1 MSYNI
6 SILPRRVL
14 LVLSTSVILAVVVTW
29 ASLRAEGGPSTPVPA
44 AVAAEPGAVGVSV
57 LIAAEALAEG
67 VELAPDR
74 IKAILLPEHVVGEDF
89 LRDTETTRRALTQ
102 MRATRAIPKDT
113 PFVHSDLRPLSVKA
127 SDPTDIA
134 APPRAADR
142 LASGMRAIS
151 VPLTRETSISG
162 LIAPED
168 RVDIMVSYGLADGVR
183 AVRTVLAHVRVVA
196 IDGAGGGNA
205 GARMITLELH
215 PEGAKVLALAQG
227 TGNLVFVLSPP
238 GGGGLP
244 RIASDVPLLSTQIS
258 GQPEAPARP
267 VTVFRGQAGLR
278 GEGAELRGAG
288 IVARP
293 VDHSGDAVAP
303 VAR

>member
-6 SILPRRVL
+6 SVLTRRVL

-29 ASLRAEGGPSTPVPA
+29 VSLRAEGGPSTPAPA

-57 LIAAEALAEG
+57 LIAAEALPEG
-67 VELAPDR
+67 MELAPDR
-74 IKAILLPEHVVGEDF
+74 INAILLPEHVVGDDF
-89 LRDTETTRRALTQ
+89 LRDTESTRRALAQ
-102 MRATRAIPKDT
+102 MRSMRPIPKGT
-113 PFVHSDLRPLSVKA
+113 PFVSSDLRKISVKD
-127 SDPTDIA
+127 SVPSDIA
-134 APPRAADR
+134 APLRAADR

-151 VPLTRETSISG
+151 VPLTRETSISN
-162 LIAPED
+162 LIEPED

-183 AVRTVLAHVRVVA
+183 AVRTVLANVRVVA
-196 IDGAGGGNA
+196 IDGASGGNA

-215 PEGAKVLALAQG
+215 PEAAKVLALAQG

-258 GQPEAPARP
+258 GQPETRTRS

-278 GEGAELRGAG
+278 GEGTELRGAG
-288 IVARP
+288 TVARP
-293 VDHSGDAVAP
+293 ADHSGDAVA
-303 VAR
+303 R